1 MKRPLDPRHH
11 GGKEPKR
18 VHSKVGIIYLDGM
31 FTDDSG
37 KLPITTLLAAWK
49 DTVKDHESQ
58 GHRITE
64 GLSFRVGSL
73 YGRSISLEYTYEW
86 DNLNYVSEITEWNA
100 ALTEYEQK
108 FAAWKQYEEDRK
120 QILIS
125 GTKNIDALIER
136 AEHRLAN
143 LKAKKAGEPLPYPEG

>member
-1 MKRPLDPRHH
+1 MKRPIDPRHH
-11 GGKEPKR
+11 GKEPKR
-18 VHSKVGIIYLDGM
+18 IHSKVGIIYLDGM
-31 FTDDSG
+31 FPDRSD
-37 KLPITTLLAAWK
+37 KLPITILLAAWK

-64 GLSFRVGSL
+64 GLSFRIGSL

-86 DNLNYVSEITEWNA
+86 DNLNFISEITDWNA
-100 ALTEYEQK
+100 AITEYEQK
-108 FAAWKQYEEDRK
+108 LSAWKQYEEDRK
-120 QILIS
+120 QVLLS